1 MLLAGAMTTLA
12 EPVAFPTPP
21 IAPRGNRDREAV
33 HFVGRHGLVRI
44 EHAMAAMGAGR
55 TVTYGRVAAC
65 VQAGLLERVELLR
78 CEPGLLRATRDGLR
92 YAGLGL
98 PLAVVSPGSIDHWLR
113 CASAAQVLGRE
124 FGAEAILT
132 ERELALAEQIEGRP
146 IASAKVGEQP
156 SGAAQLHRP
165 DLAVLAGER
174 VIAVEVELTPKSL
187 RRLEAIIRAWR
198 LADWVTEVRYYC
210 AAGAA
215 RRAVE
220 RAVARLY
227 ASERIG
233 VYEAV
238 PR

>member
-1 MLLAGAMTTLA
+1 MTTLI
-12 EPVAFPTPP
+12 EPLAVPAPP
-21 IAPRGNRDREAV
+21 LAPRGNRDRELV

-65 VQAGLLERVELLR
+65 VGAGLLERVELLR
-78 CEPGLLRATRDGLR
+78 CEPGLLRATRQGLR

-98 PLAVVSPGSIDHWLR
+98 PLALVSAGSIEHWLR
-113 CASAAQVLGRE
+113 CASTAQLLAEE
-124 FGAEAILT
+124 FGAEAVLT

-146 IASAKVGEQP
+146 IASAKVGELP

-165 DLAVLAGER
+165 DLAVLAEQET
-174 VIAVEVELTPKSL
+174 IAVEVELTPKSL
-187 RRLEAIIRAWR
+187 RRLEGIIRAWR
-198 LADWVTEVRYYC
+198 LADWVAEVRYYC
-210 AAGAA
+210 AAGPA

-220 RAVARLY
+220 RAVAKLY
-227 ASERIG
+227 ASERIHIF
-233 VYEAV
+233 EAE